1 MTCTDEAYAD
11 PDKKGLFSAR
21 KNAEA
26 LLTWEKKH
34 AIIEKTGRNL
44 PVFTFRQFHLRER
57 GTSYEILSELWDA
70 AGG

>member
-1 MTCTDEAYAD
+1 MV
-11 PDKKGLFSAR
+11 
-21 KNAEA
+21 
-26 LLTWEKKH
+26 KKH